1 MDLKFNK
8 KNKNYDTTPGAIT
21 FNNTTKMIGVANA
34 DNSITEMGG
43 GYSSQLKWG
52 TANGTG
58 TLSAGEIA
66 IASEFGANRFAWYNP
81 EHITIQYSRD
91 NGSSWETQ
99 SLSDKDKQYLLT
111 RKNMASIT
119 LGNRQEGEQFSTDWQ
134 SKVILENPINN
145 NDLYCRIQ
153 MFLLNISTNYSRGMK
168 CRIDM
173 TNGKGETSTLIEQ
186 GVSGW
191 SGWNAIYA
199 PVVFGGTQTDQI
211 YKLEF
216 IFSCDSY
223 SGTISSTA
231 PQVINIYAY
240 SNTIWGTTNPLADWG
255 QAYYPMDNQ
264 NVLFPGNVYVMET
277 YDSDYKLLCKSEVSD
292 LIADSWTWA
301 EY

>member
-1 MDLKFNK
+1 
-8 KNKNYDTTPGAIT
+8 
-21 FNNTTKMIGVANA
+21 
-34 DNSITEMGG
+34 
-43 GYSSQLKWG
+43 
-52 TANGTG
+52 
-58 TLSAGEIA
+58 
-66 IASEFGANRFAWYNP
+66 
-81 EHITIQYSRD
+81 
-91 NGSSWETQ
+91 
-99 SLSDKDKQYLLT
+99 
-111 RKNMASIT
+111 MASIT